1 MEGRGDGLI
10 MAKNLNKMNRNNNI
24 HTGKRRKG
32 FVLVLTLFAALIMSA
47 LIIAY
52 VNIQTIDLNL
62 IKNNLGSKK
71 AYYIAEA
78 GIADAINQL
87 RQNGPFAVVDAPQWE
102 KNFPDTSA
110 DTYSVSVSTIAEDV
124 IGNGRNSMV
133 ITSTGHAVASNF
145 SRTLEVKVAFFHGHG
160 LMPYVVAIDQFKEIT
175 R

>member
-1 MEGRGDGLI
+1 M
-10 MAKNLNKMNRNNNI
+10 KMNRNNNI

-78 GIADAINQL
+78 GIADAFNEI
-87 RQNGPFAVVDAPQWE
+87 RTNGLVEDTQWE
-102 KNFPDTSA
+102 KNFPTGSS
-110 DTYSVSVSTIAEDV
+110 DTYSVAVSQ
-124 IGNGRNSMV
+124 NGKL
-133 ITSTGHAVASNF
+133 ITSTGHASASNF
-145 SRTLEVKVAFFHGHG
+145 SRTLEVTLIDVMGPHLVA
-160 LMPYVVAIDQFKEIT
+160 VDQFKEISSN
-175 R
+175 